1 MYANQK
7 LTDSMNSIVSI
18 LIPVYNCERYLEQCL
33 DSIVNQTYQH
43 LQVVIVDDGSTDQS
57 LQIAQSFARGY
68 SFIEVYHQVNEGV
81 ATARNKLIS
90 LARGDY
96 ILFVDSDDW
105 IEKDMIEQMLK
116 VLQQTQV
123 DIVVCGYIKDIGDN
137 ANICPVVRNNYTLSG
152 AENVIESILFHK
164 ELNGSL
170 WNKIVPRKFYEGLS
184 FRKDIWY
191 GEDCLFFWQALN
203 RGVNK
208 IFFMKDCYYH
218 YRMNENSI
226 SHESFNYKKMSG
238 HEVWKQI
245 NEDVH
250 AKWPML
256 SNLSEA
262 AYAVSDM
269 WLLFYAGRDGRVMD
283 KNLKVYQDNVRKNLF
298 KIFRSGLIAKKKCI
312 FAALVALN
320 YKLGSK
326 LICRLKY

>member
-1 MYANQK
+1 MFPV
-7 LTDSMNSIVSI
+7 VSI
-18 LIPVYNCERYLEQCL
+18 LIPVYNSGEYLKQCL
-33 DSIVNQTYQH
+33 NSVVNQTYQH
-43 LQVVIVDDGSTDQS
+43 LQVVVVDDGSKDNS
-57 LQIAQSFARGY
+57 LEIALAFAKQY
-68 SFIEVYHQVNEGV
+68 PFVEVYHQENSGV

-90 LARGDY
+90 LAEGDY

-105 IEKDMIEQMLK
+105 IEADMIEKMLYS
-116 VLQQTQV
+116 LDASQA
-123 DIVVCGYIKDIGDN
+123 DIVVCGYIKDFGSYSSL
-137 ANICPVVRNNYTLSG
+137 CPVATNGFIISG
-152 AENVIESILFHK
+152 AENVIKSLLFHK

-170 WNKIVPRKFYEGLS
+170 WNKLVSRKFYEGLS

-203 RGVNK
+203 QGVHK
-208 IFFMKDCYYH
+208 IYFLKDCFYH

-262 AYAVSDM
+262 AYAVCDM
-269 WLLFYAGRDGRVMD
+269 WLLFFAGRDAYSFDNYLR
-283 KNLKVYQDNVRKNLF
+283 LYQKNVRKNLV
-298 KIFRSGLIAKKKCI
+298 KIFLSGLISKKKCI
-312 FAALVALN
+312 FASFIAFN
-320 YKLGSK
+320 YTLGSK
-326 LICRLKY
+326 LIQFLKN